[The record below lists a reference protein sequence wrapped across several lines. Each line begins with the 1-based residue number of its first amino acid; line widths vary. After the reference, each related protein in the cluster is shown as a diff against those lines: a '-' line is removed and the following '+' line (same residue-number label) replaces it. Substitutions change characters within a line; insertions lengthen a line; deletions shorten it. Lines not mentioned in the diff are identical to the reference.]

1 MGLGRIAVI
10 KCGSAHFI
18 SINCALV
25 VRAIGHVANE
35 KKKWRSRR
43 PMKGL
48 DVPELNGYRLYS
60 TSKYFLVKI

>member
-1 MGLGRIAVI
+1 MEIPKGNQL
-10 KCGSAHFI
+10 
-18 SINCALV
+18 CA
-25 VRAIGHVANE
+25 RGAGYWRHVANE

-48 DVPELNGYRLYS
+48 DVPEINGYRLYS